1 MALAGE
7 ALMRSMS
14 LQKKRLGER
23 GLRYVREQLTD
34 AAALSESL
42 IGYLDTGYAW
52 EFVTEEQRQLSE
64 EPDLH
69 AGGRGSECV
78 IGEYIEF
85 LCELL
90 NKEPS
95 TILLFENQ
103 LFKLTDP
110 VMTGKTGLFE
120 WLGAT
125 YSYLQRGDDAASET
139 VVTDHLRGA
148 SQYPSVV
155 VATRMSK
162 PLHIEQSR
170 SLTPEE
176 ASELETGVQ
185 HILVGAYDEEGYV
198 GWSRQESSE

>member
-1 MALAGE
+1 
-7 ALMRSMS
+7 MRSTS
-14 LQKKRLGER
+14 LKKKRLGAR
-23 GLRYVREQLTD
+23 GLRYVSEQL
-34 AAALSESL
+34 AEGAPFSETL
-42 IGYLDTGYAW
+42 IRYLESGYAW
-52 EFVTEEQRQLSE
+52 EFVTEEQRQSSE

-69 AGGRGSECV
+69 AGGRGLEFV

-90 NKEPS
+90 NEEPS

-110 VMTGKTGLFE
+110 VMAGKTGLFE

-125 YSYLQRGDDAASET
+125 YSYLQRGDEAVSDT

-155 VATRMSK
+155 VATRISK
-162 PLHIEQSR
+162 PLHIEQPR

-176 ASELETGVQ
+176 ASELETGIQ

-198 GWSRQESSE
+198 GWSRQE